1 MTNAPHPLR
10 ESPSQTAGPY
20 VHIGCVPNAAG
31 LSGMGPHDLGHRI
44 VEEGARGE
52 RTAIRG
58 VVMDGLGAPLTDAL
72 VEIWHADAAGRH
84 PGEPGADPLCHGFG
98 RAASDPETGEWRFET
113 VRPGAVPAPDGRL
126 MAPHASLWIVAR
138 GINLGLHTR
147 LYFPED
153 EEALAR
159 DPLLSRIEHR
169 ARAATLIAAREGPGA
184 YRFDVRL
191 QGEGETVF
199 LDV

>member
-1 MTNAPHPLR
+1 MPTRPAATRASPAPTPCA
-10 ESPSQTAGPY
+10 TA
-20 VHIGCVPNAAG
+20 
-31 LSGMGPHDLGHRI
+31 S
-44 VEEGARGE
+44 
-52 RTAIRG
+52 
-58 VVMDGLGAPLTDAL
+58 GAP
-72 VEIWHADAAGRH
+72 
-84 PGEPGADPLCHGFG
+84 
-98 RAASDPETGEWRFET
+98 RANAETGEWRFET

-169 ARAATLIAAREGPGA
+169 ARARP
-184 YRFDVRL
+184 R
-191 QGEGETVF
+191 
-199 LDV
+199 